1 MSYLP
6 GLEPAV
12 PPSLPDGDGDEWYTP
27 RKVLDAVA
35 ALAADGIDL
44 DPCYAPRSLVD
55 ARHVIDARSGGDGLR
70 DSWPGDGL
78 VWCNPPYSDVEPWLR
93 RCCNASVSRDVV
105 LLIPMRPE
113 TKAWQQWVWG
123 SGAVV
128 VIHTGRLSFVATD
141 GTIRTESDL
150 QRAILLRIGALP
162 GVYVARTAATACYQP
177 DGRGGYRLHRPLPA
191 GWPDLTAVV
200 GGRAVAIE
208 VKSPGLR
215 RQDGTA
221 PLRPAQDS
229 IRRAWEAAG
238 GLWITAS
245 ALEDVDC
252 LVGMARA
259 PVLADGRG
267 VALTELRPYQQTA
280 LTDAR
285 QAYRDGAR
293 RVLMVA
299 PTGAGKTVIAAT
311 AIAAQQQRAAA
322 SSSSRRAARLWRRPR
337 PS

>member
-1 MSYLP
+1 
-6 GLEPAV
+6 V
-12 PPSLPDGDGDEWYTP
+12 TKTP
-27 RKVLDAVA
+27 
-35 ALAADGIDL
+35 
-44 DPCYAPRSLVD
+44 
-55 ARHVIDARSGGDGLR
+55 
-70 DSWPGDGL
+70 
-78 VWCNPPYSDVEPWLR
+78 
-93 RCCNASVSRDVV
+93 
-105 LLIPMRPE
+105 
-113 TKAWQQWVWG
+113 
-123 SGAVV
+123 
-128 VIHTGRLSFVATD
+128 
-141 GTIRTESDL
+141 TIRTESDL

-200 GGRAVAIE
+200 CGRAVAIE

-267 VALTELRPYQQTA
+267 VALTERRPLL
-280 LTDAR
+280 LTD
-285 QAYRDGAR
+285 D
-293 RVLMVA
+293 
-299 PTGAGKTVIAAT
+299 
-311 AIAAQQQRAAA
+311 
-322 SSSSRRAARLWRRPR
+322 RPKER
-337 PS
+337 

>member
-55 ARHVIDARSGGDGLR
+55 ARHVIDARSGGDGLH

-141 GTIRTESDL
+141 GTTPGGGMITTAFVTWSVPLALRLAEEL
-150 QRAILLRIGALP
+150 RA
-162 GVYVARTAATACYQP
+162 
-177 DGRGGYRLHRPLPA
+177 RGI
-191 GWPDLTAVV
+191 DS
-200 GGRAVAIE
+200 RAV
-208 VKSPGLR
+208 G
-215 RQDGTA
+215 
-221 PLRPAQDS
+221 
-229 IRRAWEAAG
+229 
-238 GLWITAS
+238 
-245 ALEDVDC
+245 
-252 LVGMARA
+252 
-259 PVLADGRG
+259 VL
-267 VALTELRPYQQTA
+267 
-280 LTDAR
+280 
-285 QAYRDGAR
+285 
-293 RVLMVA
+293 
-299 PTGAGKTVIAAT
+299 
-311 AIAAQQQRAAA
+311 
-322 SSSSRRAARLWRRPR
+322 
-337 PS
+337 